1 MSERYG
7 LLRYFAGA
15 VAARAGDEMSGP
27 ALMLAAFALAGSTAD
42 ASALLAGITA
52 SAALGGPVL
61 GVLLDRAERPG
72 RLLAGA
78 LLLHATGLGAVLM
91 GLGRW
96 PFAVTVLV
104 AGVTG
109 LLGPALSGGWTAQ
122 LPRVVPDDRLPGAN
136 ALDAMT
142 FGVAALAGPALAG
155 GVAEALGA
163 STAVVVSVAL
173 ITLALPAAW
182 LLPARP
188 SPATTRP
195 PPARSPM
202 PPGGHDPCGK
212 RRLPVSRP
220 HRSSSV
226 AGDLLAGA
234 RIVAGRPALARAT
247 LASVVCCVA
256 QGMLMA
262 CVPLLG
268 ERVLDGAGHAAVLLS
283 CATLSALVADA
294 ALARSP
300 RAISPRTLLW
310 SGALVQAAA
319 LGLASASQGRPVVLV
334 VAFLVLGIGEGP
346 QLAALF
352 AVRHR
357 EAPERLR
364 SQIFT
369 TGASLK
375 ITGFALGAAAG
386 GPLAGRSLSGTLA
399 LASGTAA
406 LAALVLLAVPTAVTA
421 PAGRDA
427 RPE

>member
-195 PPARSPM
+195 PPVPPCRRGATTPVGKGGCRCPGRTGRPRWPVISSPGRGSS
-202 PPGGHDPCGK
+202 PGD
-212 RRLPVSRP
+212 RP
-220 HRSSSV
+220 WRGRPSPRSS
-226 AGDLLAGA
+226 
-234 RIVAGRPALARAT
+234 
-247 LASVVCCVA
+247 
-256 QGMLMA
+256 
-262 CVPLLG
+262 
-268 ERVLDGAGHAAVLLS
+268 AA
-283 CATLSALVADA
+283 
-294 ALARSP
+294 SP
-300 RAISPRTLLW
+300 R
-310 SGALVQAAA
+310 GC
-319 LGLASASQGRPVVLV
+319 
-334 VAFLVLGIGEGP
+334 
-346 QLAALF
+346 
-352 AVRHR
+352 
-357 EAPERLR
+357 
-364 SQIFT
+364 
-369 TGASLK
+369 
-375 ITGFALGAAAG
+375 
-386 GPLAGRSLSGTLA
+386 
-399 LASGTAA
+399 
-406 LAALVLLAVPTAVTA
+406 
-421 PAGRDA
+421 
-427 RPE
+427 